1 MMLGARTAAWA
12 KSGGGT
18 PSAKS
23 YVQDGLIAM
32 WDGIENAAWGA
43 HDPSATV
50 WKDLVGGYDVSNSY
64 SDMTWTDDG
73 YSFGSKNG
81 NFFYRS
87 SATEILNTVK
97 SKLFTMEVVRSSY
110 SPISNT
116 GFISLG
122 ANSNRNI
129 MIFDSYKVIDN
140 ICIFLGNINRTAGI
154 TVPNL
159 SFARTFVGNLS
170 SILIYT
176 DSTGGISV
184 SFGEISNNDSEL
196 YIGRISYPIGNT
208 VCNGIVNAVRFYSRA
223 LTEDEIAHNYAID
236 KARFGLP

>member
-1 MMLGARTAAWA
+1 MMLGASTGAWS
-12 KSGGGT
+12 KIGGGLPT
-18 PSAKS
+18 ARD

-32 WDGIENAAWGA
+32 WDGIENAGWGV

-64 SDMTWTDDG
+64 SDMTWTDNG
-73 YSFGSKNG
+73 YSFGNNKG

-116 GFISLG
+116 GFISIG
-122 ANSNRNI
+122 GNSNRNI
-129 MIFDSYKVIDN
+129 MIFDSYEVIDN
-140 ICIFLGNINRTAGI
+140 ACIFLGNVNRAGI

-176 DSTGGISV
+176 NSTGGISGQ
-184 SFGEISNNDSEL
+184 FGEISNNDSEL
-196 YIGRISYPIGNT
+196 WIGRISYPIGNT

-236 KARFGLP
+236 KARFNLP